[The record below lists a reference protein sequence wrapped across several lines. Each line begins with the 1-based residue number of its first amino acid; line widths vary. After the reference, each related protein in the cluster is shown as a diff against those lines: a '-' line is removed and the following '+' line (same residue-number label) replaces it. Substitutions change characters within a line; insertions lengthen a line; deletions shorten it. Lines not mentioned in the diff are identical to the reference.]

1 MNNQTSPQASS
12 SPSPL
17 SLFDIIVSD
26 ATAQRTSVAPAETLN
41 VAPPTIAIVTM
52 KTKPSYNDVFVRYA
66 QAMKRLGA
74 VINDQITL
82 ENQLFGTSLTERPST
97 QCISKVGDAAVK
109 ALISKAERMFA
120 PPGGRL
126 SISEFQCLKAI
137 GQGNW
142 AENYRK
148 LRYEKDKVDT
158 PIGLDLDAL
167 WAHLETAYGGDAGKN
182 AGYRQQAAVIVD
194 AFSLENDGV
203 VKRGASPISLFKRM
217 YSEKQDYGSHKGK
230 YQAHY
235 SYRESLGKLN
245 QALLCFA
252 EWAELLELSID
263 LQPTRHDLCEYGMYY
278 SPRESRNFSGLDV
291 VMFKE
296 KWEFKFSHD
305 VAEKLMLFLG
315 EFSASQA

>member
-26 ATAQRTSVAPAETLN
+26 STAQRTSVVPAETLN
-41 VAPPTIAIVTM
+41 VAPPTIELVTM

-74 VINDQITL
+74 VINEQITL
-82 ENQLFGTSLTERPST
+82 ENQLFGKSLTKQPDT
-97 QCISKVGDAAVK
+97 QCISKVGDLAVE
-109 ALISKAERMFA
+109 ALISKAEKMFA

-126 SISEFQCLKAI
+126 SISESECLKAI
-137 GQGNW
+137 GQGKW
-142 AENYRK
+142 AENYRE
-148 LRYEKDKVDT
+148 LRYRKDHADT
-158 PIGLDLDAL
+158 PIGLDLEAL
-167 WAHLETAYGGDAGKN
+167 WAHLETTYGGDAGKN
-182 AGYRQQAAVIVD
+182 AGYRQEAAVIVD
-194 AFSLENDGV
+194 AFSLDRDGV
-203 VKRGASPISLFKRM
+203 VKRGASSVSLFKRI
-217 YSEKQDYGSHKGK
+217 YAEKQDFGQAKGK
-230 YQAHY
+230 YQAGY
-235 SYRESLGKLN
+235 SYRESLAKLN
-245 QALLCFA
+245 RALICFA
-252 EWAELLELSID
+252 EWAELHELSID
-263 LQPTRHDLCEYGMYY
+263 LIPSRHDLCDYHMCY
-278 SPRESRNFSGLDV
+278 SPRESRNFAGLDV